1 MGPWFTKLMEFSIDS
16 KHAEKFIDRL
26 VGKPGLRFKSNKD
39 ESSIIS
45 PELEKIH
52 EELKIEARAT
62 GQPELYIYLNFLD
75 NYQRFFTIN
84 PNTIWKMVEKQILQR
99 GFRENAGKLDI
110 NFHKYLPLLDS
121 FVRIPSSMGL
131 AYSWVSHHSIFV
143 SLKSKIEGGF
153 AMSSLSAKL
162 EGALKPVVVS
172 KMTTRL
178 MVETPFT
185 RSYPTTGVDMEWAAA
200 LPGRFS
206 VEGEIKTGKIQTT
219 WETLGDKLRI
229 VKHSVIPFTTI
240 RKINDFTPAV
250 LLSETKRITYVE
262 EPKEV

>member
-1 MGPWFTKLMEFSIDS
+1 
-16 KHAEKFIDRL
+16 
-26 VGKPGLRFKSNKD
+26 
-39 ESSIIS
+39 
-45 PELEKIH
+45 
-52 EELKIEARAT
+52 
-62 GQPELYIYLNFLD
+62 
-75 NYQRFFTIN
+75 
-84 PNTIWKMVEKQILQR
+84 
-99 GFRENAGKLDI
+99 LDI